1 MQSPSEPRHL
11 QGAFAEF
18 DKNACSVL
26 TALKKLKL
34 IRIH

>member
-26 TALKKLKL
+26 TALES
-34 IRIH
+34 